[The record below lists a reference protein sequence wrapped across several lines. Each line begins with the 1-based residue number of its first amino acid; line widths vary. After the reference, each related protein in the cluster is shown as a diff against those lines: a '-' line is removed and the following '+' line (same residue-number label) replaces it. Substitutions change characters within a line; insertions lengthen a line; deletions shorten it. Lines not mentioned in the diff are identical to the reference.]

1 MTKTLALVQS
11 GVAAGG
17 HSSSK
22 HPGVFIPAD
31 RRRGAAA
38 ATTQKPHLVTWHQES
53 QPHPTRQDM
62 PGPVAEAEGLVFPYQ
77 SHRVSQGVTARRT
90 LCSGPSGVYRQ
101 DTESST
107 HRLTLGPSSGLPN
120 QNCDAGPGNVH
131 FDDTPPPPTP
141 RVTLRQPA
149 PQQAALE
156 AGSVQPAGSVC
167 EKMRPDSG
175 RWFIHSKS
183 IHPGLSRGL
192 ALRRHGSCPTGKS
205 WVHLGNFSETQVSK
219 LHPPPVIRVRGA
231 QSSKK
236 MKAGPDKNMNL
247 ETDGSQVWG
256 D

>member
-90 LCSGPSGVYRQ
+90 RCSGPTGVLTQHGRTGQ
-101 DTESST
+101 GLWLRPKALCFPTRVTGCHRVSQPEGHCARGPQVST
-107 HRLTLGPSSGLPN
+107 GRTQNRPRTGSRSAPARVSRIRIVTLGLGMCTLMTHHQQQP
-120 QNCDAGPGNVH
+120 PG
-131 FDDTPPPPTP
+131 
-141 RVTLRQPA
+141 
-149 PQQAALE
+149 
-156 AGSVQPAGSVC
+156 
-167 EKMRPDSG
+167 
-175 RWFIHSKS
+175 
-183 IHPGLSRGL
+183 
-192 ALRRHGSCPTGKS
+192 
-205 WVHLGNFSETQVSK
+205 
-219 LHPPPVIRVRGA
+219 
-231 QSSKK
+231 
-236 MKAGPDKNMNL
+236 
-247 ETDGSQVWG
+247 
-256 D
+256 